1 MSNKYTFCLDNLV
14 KFLYTLLRS
23 QLHLAGSVSCLSSA
37 RNIET
42 HKASH
47 RVKGRAFDHFLQ
59 IWFENEV
66 KTFKQAT

>member
-1 MSNKYTFCLDNLV
+1 MELNQFTHYSPLILIMYISCTFLV
-14 KFLYTLLRS
+14 ALTAI
-23 QLHLAGSVSCLSSA
+23 AGLSSA